1 MTRSNGHSDD
11 GDLCS
16 CCMAMCC
23 ARGFGF
29 HCEVRI
35 CRAPNHVVQVVDFFD
50 VPSMWH
56 KFRVEVQPV
65 MVKKYP
71 DNMYYGQVAGPLS
84 IGPIRFTRK

>member
-1 MTRSNGHSDD
+1 MTRSNGRSDE

-35 CRAPNHVVQVVDFFD
+35 CRAPNHVVHVVDFFD
-50 VPSMWH
+50 VSSMWH
-56 KFRVEVQPV
+56 EFRVEVQPV
-65 MVKKYP
+65 MVKKI
-71 DNMYYGQVAGPLS
+71 S
-84 IGPIRFTRK
+84 